1 MSIIYVISPLT
12 SLSLSFSDAQSLILW
27 MLSRKPEDR
36 PTLEEIQTHPW
47 LLKSANPHTSPA
59 KSHSFTSSLPSM
71 TRAATVSSYTP
82 PPPLKDLHCSSPHPP
97 SSPSPPDMSPAS
109 AVTYSSPK
117 RSISQESHSRSI
129 ATAHSPKHH
138 LILSYSAMPK
148 SPSRSPGLNPKPQHM
163 PSRLTASYNS
173 KHQSGQHHLQHSLK
187 LSNGSAASPKKSPV
201 YTPVIKGVKGGA
213 KGGASSS
220 SCEYKLPK
228 SPGLGG
234 RKGRFEVQ

>member
-1 MSIIYVISPLT
+1 
-12 SLSLSFSDAQSLILW
+12 

-138 LILSYSAMPK
+138 LILSYSVMPK
-148 SPSRSPGLNPKPQHM
+148 SPSRSPSRSPGLNPKPQHM

-213 KGGASSS
+213 SSS